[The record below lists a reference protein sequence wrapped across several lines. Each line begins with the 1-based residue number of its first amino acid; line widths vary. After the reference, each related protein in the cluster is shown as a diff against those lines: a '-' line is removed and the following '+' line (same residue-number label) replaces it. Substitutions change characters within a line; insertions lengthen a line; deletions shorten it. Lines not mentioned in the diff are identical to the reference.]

1 MSHRTVV
8 RAKFKS
14 ATVSRC
20 LRNLGWLGEED
31 SKKLS
36 EKKVGLSV
44 PGTRYGVYAYTSGTE
59 LAFQYDSDD
68 RMVPARLSEL
78 NAECARLEVRD
89 WAQEMGLYV
98 TETQENGKLVFCC
111 EEC

>member
-1 MSHRTVV
+1 
-8 RAKFKS
+8 
-14 ATVSRC
+14 
-20 LRNLGWLGEED
+20 
-31 SKKLS
+31 
-36 EKKVGLSV
+36 
-44 PGTRYGVYAYTSGTE
+44 
-59 LAFQYDSDD
+59 
-68 RMVPARLSEL
+68 MVPARLSEL